1 MEIRFEEFKDEI
13 NALIE
18 FLTSDT
24 WEFYGT
30 PNPKP
35 ERIRVSYE
43 NQYYTG
49 DDCKTFWVV
58 IPAKM

>member
-1 MEIRFEEFKDEI
+1 MKIRFEEFIDDIDK
-13 NALIE
+13 LIE

-35 ERIRVSYE
+35 ERIRESYE
-43 NQYYTG
+43 NNYYSG
-49 DDCKTFWVV
+49 DDVNLFGLF
-58 IPAKM
+58 